1 MKVSEFNQTMAYL
14 LRPKPKMQVA
24 ELDSDLEKVIRE
36 LNEKFGSG
44 TVQQGTE
51 DIPTP
56 PKTIEREMFQ
66 KAFKADGGRVMLGDG
81 SITQVKNISSN
92 IKTNPYYLNLLEKGE
107 LYTLRLGA
115 DKKTYFGTKEELQE
129 IFDLRPKPGG
139 DRRIN
144 LDKQKYPKGYLS
156 RNKFIEFLKT
166 KDINIKSPN
175 VFAKNYKIKTKVNPY
190 FANDLIYDTSKF
202 KNPNFAESIIQRQ
215 VKSGFGTDA
224 QKAQYRKFDD
234 ESVMR
239 RYFNQLRRK
248 MQKKYSVRKF
258 EEILAANKASGL
270 NLSHMDDL
278 YSQYVTTR
286 NIGYVPKDLNAIT
299 LDSYDK
305 AFRDLYK
312 KRNNLFKNKTPGWE
326 NKVAK
331 INKDGVKLAKASEG
345 YKQFTVK
352 KPDGKT
358 KVVGVDLQ
366 KTVDPDDILKGKKIK
381 DLTDEDLDLLIEN
394 RKKIIAKT
402 KPGTISKILKGVG
415 KKIPLAGVILGI
427 NEMANAVELGMTEPI
442 DLITAYQTSADVALE
457 GVKMRRSPFY
467 NKPTLAGVGETPDI
481 DPYMASKGGLIK
493 K

>member
-1 MKVSEFNQTMAYL
+1 
-14 LRPKPKMQVA
+14 MQVA
-24 ELDSDLEKVIRE
+24 ELDSELEKVLKE
-36 LNEKFGSG
+36 LNEKFGPG
-44 TVQQGTE
+44 TIQQGTE
-51 DIPTP
+51 GIPTP
-56 PKTIEREMFQ
+56 PKTIERDMFQ

-92 IKTNPYYLNLLEKGE
+92 IKTNPYYLNLLEKGK

-115 DKKTYFGTKEELQE
+115 DKKTYFGTKEQLQE

-286 NIGYVPKDLNAIT
+286 NIGYVPKELNTIT

-326 NKVAK
+326 NKVSK

-345 YKQFTVK
+345 YKQYTVK
-352 KPDGKT
+352 KPDG
-358 KVVGVDLQ
+358 
-366 KTVDPDDILKGKKIK
+366 
-381 DLTDEDLDLLIEN
+381 
-394 RKKIIAKT
+394 
-402 KPGTISKILKGVG
+402 
-415 KKIPLAGVILGI
+415 
-427 NEMANAVELGMTEPI
+427 
-442 DLITAYQTSADVALE
+442 
-457 GVKMRRSPFY
+457 
-467 NKPTLAGVGETPDI
+467 
-481 DPYMASKGGLIK
+481 
-493 K
+493 